1 MRWRS
6 LTHWLASLV
15 PQQFD
20 HFMAAWVQFYRDLL
34 ELQTYDIVRCQDLP
48 DGRARVDVVI
58 KGRRSEPKP
67 FVFLMRRGEQGTKYA
82 GAWLTHRLLPADSQW
97 LASL

>member
-1 MRWRS
+1 M
-6 LTHWLASLV
+6 

-20 HFMAAWVQFYRDLL
+20 HFMSAWVQYYRDML
-34 ELQTYDIVRCQDLP
+34 ELRSYDIVSCKDLP

-58 KGRRSEPKP
+58 TGRQSEEPKE

-82 GAWLTHRLLPADSQW
+82 GSWLTHRLLHADSQW
-97 LASL
+97 VATL